1 VVARFHEPV
10 RFDPGGSR
18 HWRLGG
24 LDLFVRRMADGW
36 LVQTVIGH
44 SEEELDR
51 PDILATAVE
60 WEPGNS
66 ATDVIRYYSG
76 KDSSDVLRLT
86 PLLPDRPVV
95 ARPREP
101 FAIAPGQSANLFLG
115 VPLWLELV
123 TGDAAHLVA
132 HPSARLADTWFG
144 PSTLSGELCYASIT
158 HCRTSLEEMIESSW
172 RAVTPL
178 VLENHGKDVWSLDR
192 VALPVPL
199 LPLFRAA
206 DGRYWTSELS
216 AVRERSGEVDAVRA
230 GQSAPAG
237 VRGPAVAEPRQADR
251 SSWLGRFYG
260 NVLSA
265 SGTGRRG
272 PLAP

>member
-1 VVARFHEPV
+1 MVAGFHQPV
-10 RFDPGGSR
+10 RFDPGEAR

-24 LDLFVRRMADGW
+24 LDLFVRRMDDGW
-36 LVQTVIGH
+36 LVQSVIGH
-44 SEEELDR
+44 SEEEVER
-51 PDILATAVE
+51 PDILAAPIE

-66 ATDVIRYYSG
+66 ATDVIRYYTG
-76 KDSSDVLRLT
+76 TGDGGSDLLRLT

-101 FAIAPGQSANLFLG
+101 FAIGPGQSATLFVG

-123 TGDAAHLVA
+123 TGDETHLVA

-144 PSTLSGELCYASIT
+144 PSTRSGELCYASLT
-158 HCRTSLEEMIESSW
+158 SCRTAVEEMLPSSW

-178 VLENHGKDVWSLDR
+178 RLENQGTDVWSLDR

-199 LPLFRAA
+199 LPLFRAP
-206 DGRYWTSELS
+206 DGRYWTSELT
-216 AVRERSGEVDAVRA
+216 ALRERSGEVEAVRA
-230 GQSAPAG
+230 GHRAPSG
-237 VRGPAVAEPRQADR
+237 VRGPAVAQPRQAER

-260 NVLSA
+260 NLF
-265 SGTGRRG
+265 
-272 PLAP
+272 